1 MRIPILY
8 RDADLVVIDKPVGV
22 PTHAAEPSDPYP
34 ADAVRIV
41 QAQLAAES
49 GGSSHDEPPYLGMH
63 QRLDADT
70 SGVLVF
76 AARRAANPALA
87 AAFEGRA
94 VRKVYLAL
102 VHGAPRQQMGVI
114 NAPIARLHGGRY
126 GVAPP
131 SDRQG
136 QAAVTRYRVLETS
149 PDKRYSLLEVTPE
162 TGRSHQIR
170 VHLAHIDAPVVG
182 DALYGPPATH
192 APRLCLHA
200 YQLTIPH
207 PSTGAPITFTAPSP
221 ALFDRLSTGLPE
233 LALAASLRHVRAA
246 TATEAGRASAGL
258 DALLQLAV
266 VRRAP
271 LAADPA
277 NTVYRLVNGAADGLP
292 GLTADRY
299 GDALVVSLYDDDPTP
314 PDPAPPEVIE
324 ALAAATGAASVYV
337 KYRPKEAGRL
347 AEAELARLAPDEPAW
362 GAALGEFPARE
373 DGLTYLVRPGD
384 GLSTGIFPDMREGRG
399 RVRAWAAGRRVLNC
413 FAYTCAFGVAA
424 MAGGAA
430 RTLNLDLSKPALE
443 RGQANYRANGFT
455 PDPHDFVFGDVFDWL
470 ARLARRGDRFD
481 LVILDPPGFS
491 RTKSGRFSAAR
502 DYGALAGLAAG
513 TVAPG
518 GLLLACTNVAD
529 MPWRTFRD
537 RVLAGLSDAG
547 RAAEVLGVYHEP
559 AVDFP
564 APAGQE
570 PYLKLL
576 LARLT

>member
-1 MRIPILY
+1 MRISILY
-8 RDADLVVIDKPVGV
+8 RDADLVVIDKPIGV

-41 QAQLAAES
+41 QAQLAAEAAS
-49 GGSSHDEPPYLGMH
+49 PEVPYLGMH

-70 SGVLVF
+70 SGVLLF
-76 AARRAANPALA
+76 SARREANPALA
-87 AAFEGRA
+87 AAFEGRD

-102 VHGAPRQQMGVI
+102 VHGAPRQKTGVI
-114 NAPIARLHGGRY
+114 DAPIVRLRGGSHGAAARY
-126 GVAPP
+126 GVAP
-131 SDRQG
+131 SNDRQA
-136 QAAVTRYRVLETS
+136 QAAVTRYRVIGAS
-149 PDKRYSLLEVTPE
+149 PDRRHSLLEVTPE

-170 VHLAHIDAPVVG
+170 VHLAHIGIPVVG
-182 DALYGPPATH
+182 DSLYGPPAAP

-207 PSTGAPITFTAPSP
+207 PSTGEPITFTAPPP
-221 ALFDRLSTGLPE
+221 ALFGRLDTGLPE
-233 LALAASLRHVRAA
+233 LTLAATLRHARDAA
-246 TATEAGRASAGL
+246 RTPAAL
-258 DALLQLAV
+258 DALLRLAV
-266 VRRAP
+266 ARRAP
-271 LAADPA
+271 LAAAPA
-277 NTVYRLVNGAADGLP
+277 DTIYRVANGAADGLT

-299 GDALVVSLYDDDPTP
+299 GDVLVVSLYDETATAGP
-314 PDPAPPEVIE
+314 PEPAPEALIE
-324 ALAAATGAASVYV
+324 ALAAATGARSVYI

-347 AEAELARLAPDEPAW
+347 ADSELAQLAPTEPAW
-362 GAALGEFPARE
+362 GEPAGEFPALE
-373 DGLTYLVRPGD
+373 DGLTYLIRPGD
-384 GLSTGIFPDMREGRG
+384 GLSTGIFPDMRESRG

-424 MAGGAA
+424 MAGGAE
-430 RTLNLDLSKPALE
+430 RTLNLDLSKPVLE

-470 ARLARRGDRFD
+470 GRLARRGDRFD

-491 RTKSGRFSAAR
+491 RTKRGRFSAER

-513 TVAPG
+513 AVAPD
-518 GLLLACTNVAD
+518 GLLLACANVAE

-537 RVLAGLSDAG
+537 RVLAGLLEAG

-564 APAGQE
+564 TPAGQE
-570 PYLKLL
+570 PYLKML
-576 LARLT
+576 LARLA